1 MRNTQ
6 QNIISTK
13 ENIMTDTAAVQDYS
27 SFVDEYVDESGVD
40 QNTASKGGTG
50 AAPPPAGRAFARIV
64 EYVEMG
70 SHLGTFNGIPKKKPD
85 ALVRVVLELSG
96 KRYPPIELD
105 DGTTTPQKLFLSLT
119 ISSNE
124 KSRFYKLFRAIN
136 GMYGDKYKH
145 FASMAA
151 DNVAFIVTISHRDN
165 GKTGDDKREYANIW
179 KDGAWHVEA
188 AVKRDDE
195 LGTEEAINVV
205 PATSPTKIF
214 LFNRP
219 RLVDWANIFIDGLR
233 DDGTSKNWIQ
243 EEIMTAVNFEGSALE
258 AMLIDLPVDVAPP
271 AKAGAKAAAKKATAK
286 ADPLGDI

>member
-1 MRNTQ
+1 MRSTQ

-13 ENIMTDTAAVQDYS
+13 ENIMTNTAVVQDYS
-27 SFVDEYVDESGVD
+27 SFVDEYVEEAGVD

-50 AAPPPAGRAFARIV
+50 AVPPPEGRAFARIV
-64 EYVEMG
+64 EYIEMG

-96 KRYPPIELD
+96 KRYPAIELED
-105 DGTTTPQKLFLSLT
+105 KTTIPQKLFLELT

-151 DNVAFIVTISHRDN
+151 DNVAFIVTISHRKSGEGADA
-165 GKTGDDKREYANIW
+165 KSYANVW
-179 KDGAWHVEA
+179 KDGTWHVEA

-195 LGTEEAINVV
+195 LGTEEAINVI

-219 RLVDWANIFIDGLR
+219 RLVDWANIFIDGQR
-233 DDGTSKNWIQ
+233 EDGTSRNWIQ

-258 AMLIDLPVDVAPP
+258 ALLIDLPVDVAPP
-271 AKAGAKAAAKKATAK
+271 IKAGAKAPAQKATAK